1 MALRVNFL
9 PTGSTTFN
17 TLVAGSTVAGNT
29 LTTGDN
35 ARQKL
40 RNLSTLV
47 DLTIVTGSFTATGKW
62 QVSLDGATWRDVAHG
77 SQNAAGVAIT
87 ATGLRVFDAPA
98 AVYGWPKV
106 RFALVTAGAT
116 GAAGDLYNLSYFL
129 RTGA

>member
-1 MALRVNFL
+1 MPLRTNFL
-9 PTGSTTFN
+9 PTGSTTLN
-17 TLVAGSTVAGNT
+17 TLVAGSTVTGNT

-40 RNLSTLV
+40 RNLSALA
-47 DLTIVTGSFTATGKW
+47 DITIVTGSLTVTGKW
-62 QVSLDGATWRDVAHG
+62 QVSLDGSTWRDVAHG

-106 RFALVTAGAT
+106 RFSLVTAGAT
-116 GAAGDLYNLSYFL
+116 GAAGDLYNISYFV
-129 RTGA
+129 RMGA